1 MERGQSVEFAGR
13 GNSNMNAGSDERFG
27 ILLTDDLFFE
37 SKVVGT
43 AEALG
48 LQVLSCPSVDQVL
61 AQFARAGCRV
71 LLVDL
76 TVANLDWQPL
86 MDGLPEPR
94 PMVIGFG
101 PHVDKPSFQRA
112 REAGCHEV
120 LPRSQIVQQ
129 LPMLLQRLL
138 GG

>member
-1 MERGQSVEFAGR
+1 MNSTEPAQDAG
-13 GNSNMNAGSDERFG
+13 NAAPERFG

-43 AEALG
+43 ADV
-48 LQVLSCPSVDQVL
+48 LQLQMRSYPSVTHAL
-61 AQFARAGCRV
+61 RECERPGCRV

-76 TVANLDWQPL
+76 TVSGLDWEDL
-86 MDGLPEPR
+86 MAGLPEPR

-101 PHVDKPSFQRA
+101 PHMDTDSFRRA
-112 REAGCHEV
+112 RNAGCHEV

-129 LPMLLQRLL
+129 LPAMLQRLL